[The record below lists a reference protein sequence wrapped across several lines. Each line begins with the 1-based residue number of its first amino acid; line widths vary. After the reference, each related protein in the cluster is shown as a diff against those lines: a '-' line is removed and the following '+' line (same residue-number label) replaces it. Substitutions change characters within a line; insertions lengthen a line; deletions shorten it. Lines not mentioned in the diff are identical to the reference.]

1 MYSDIGR
8 SGVRGVALIVS
19 GVRRSSLLDE
29 QDAATGL
36 SPFRRHTHT
45 TPRTGI
51 ADYLEQRS
59 RVMKLGETI
68 GFLSILGQMKKTHF
82 NPRGEQKTLLIN
94 CTPDLIR

>member
-19 GVRRSSLLDE
+19 GVRRSGLLDE

-45 TPRTGI
+45 TPGAGI

-59 RVMKLGETI
+59 SYGSGRNKFRAGAGLEKRAAQDVASPAL
-68 GFLSILGQMKKTHF
+68 
-82 NPRGEQKTLLIN
+82 
-94 CTPDLIR
+94 